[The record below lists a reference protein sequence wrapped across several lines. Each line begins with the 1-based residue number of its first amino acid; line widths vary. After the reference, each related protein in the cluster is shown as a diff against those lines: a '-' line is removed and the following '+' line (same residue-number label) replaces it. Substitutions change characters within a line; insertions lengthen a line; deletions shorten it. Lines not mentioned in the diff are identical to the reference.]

1 MEKTVSF
8 QLDKVDHGPTKAP
21 KTFKLKTGQLTAR
34 PGRQLFT
41 KLSVAFGKT

>member
-8 QLDKVDHGPTKAP
+8 QLDTVPAKIPKA
-21 KTFKLKTGQLTAR
+21 FKLKTGQLTAL

-41 KLSVAFGKT
+41 KLSVALGKT